1 LGVFVLPGVGRE
13 ERLVILLLV
22 GLALAAGGL
31 LWVRGLTPGARLAW
45 EGEGAA
51 PFGEAAGAA
60 GAASAPTATTEPVD
74 AWPTEPPAAPIAV
87 HVAGAVLRPGVY
99 VLPAESRVIDAVGA
113 AGGSTPAADPNSV
126 NLARRL
132 TDGERLYI
140 PTRAE
145 VAKLG
150 QSAAAAGWDGGGAGS
165 GGGGPGSGTGYR
177 KVNLNTATLAEL
189 DGLPGIGPTLATRI
203 IQYRVQ
209 NGPFNALEELL
220 NVSGIGGKKLADLRE
235 LVTIR

>member
-1 LGVFVLPGVGRE
+1 MPGVGRE
-13 ERLVILLLV
+13 ERLVVLLLV

-31 LWVRGLTPGARLAW
+31 LWMRGLVPGARLAW
-45 EGEGAA
+45 QGEGAA

-60 GAASAPTATTEPVD
+60 SASAATTEPVD
-74 AWPTEPPAAPIAV
+74 AGATETPAAPIAV
-87 HVAGAVLRPGVY
+87 HVAGAVVHPGVY

-150 QSAAAAGWDGGGAGS
+150 QSAAAAGWDGGGASAVAGGS
-165 GGGGPGSGTGYR
+165 GR
-177 KVNLNTATLAEL
+177 VNLNTATLEEL

-203 IQYRVQ
+203 IQYRAQ

-220 NVSGIGGKKLADLRE
+220 NVSGIGEKKLADLKD
-235 LVTIR
+235 LVTVR

>member
-1 LGVFVLPGVGRE
+1 M
-13 ERLVILLLV
+13 
-22 GLALAAGGL
+22 
-31 LWVRGLTPGARLAW
+31 RGLVPGARLAW
-45 EGEGAA
+45 QGEGAA

-60 GAASAPTATTEPVD
+60 SAATTEPVD
-74 AWPTEPPAAPIAV
+74 AGATETPAAPIAV
-87 HVAGAVLRPGVY
+87 HVAGAVVHPGVY

-150 QSAAAAGWDGGGAGS
+150 QSAAAAGWDGGGASAVAGGS
-165 GGGGPGSGTGYR
+165 GR
-177 KVNLNTATLAEL
+177 VNLNTATLEEL

-203 IQYRVQ
+203 IQYRAQ
-209 NGPFNALEELL
+209 NGPFNAPEELL
-220 NVSGIGGKKLADLRE
+220 NVSGIGEKKLADLKD
-235 LVTIR
+235 LVTVR